1 VTHQLLF
8 CGDDN
13 FLHENRHTM
22 KKNIKLL
29 LDVGREIGL
38 EVNADKGS
46 IRSSLL
52 NRRQYKITTK
62 RQVITNLLRV
72 WRSPKNW
79 VQP

>member
-1 VTHQLLF
+1 
-8 CGDDN
+8 
-13 FLHENRHTM
+13 M

>member
-1 VTHQLLF
+1 
-8 CGDDN
+8 
-13 FLHENRHTM
+13 M

-29 LDVGREIGL
+29 LDVGREIGPK
-38 EVNADKGS
+38 VNSDKGS

-62 RQVITNLLRV
+62 RQVITNILRV
-72 WRSPKNW
+72 WQSPNNW